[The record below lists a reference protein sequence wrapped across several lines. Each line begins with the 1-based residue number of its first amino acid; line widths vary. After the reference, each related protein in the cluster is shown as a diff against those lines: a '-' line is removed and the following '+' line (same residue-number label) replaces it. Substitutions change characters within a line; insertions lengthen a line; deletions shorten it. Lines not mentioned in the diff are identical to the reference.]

1 MAKEKSILYFMGTWA
16 VGGVERV
23 TAELANE
30 WIRRGWRVSV
40 FAFTMENDLLRK
52 DLSDKVT
59 FVVPNAGVMT
69 DASAAALRRVIVEQ
83 KVAYVVNDWCL
94 PFKTTRFLRRV
105 CKGLDVRQIACLH
118 NVPNHNARIA
128 GARNPLVRALYR
140 VASQANMFLAYLF
153 CDRYV
158 VLSESF
164 KPIFRRFA
172 CVPFA
177 RRLDAI
183 GNPLTIHCDAAP
195 QEEKENVL
203 LYVGRLE
210 EKQKKFSRVAAMWKN
225 ELADALPDWR
235 LEVVGD
241 GPDRAA
247 YEASLA
253 GVPRVVFHGFQNP
266 APFYAKAKILVM
278 TSDFEGFPLVL
289 VEAMSAGCV
298 PVVLDSFAA
307 VHDIIDGANG
317 VLVPAPF
324 DESRFA
330 ASVDALMR
338 AAPRLASL
346 SAAARATSRNFSVA
360 SIVDK
365 WETLLAGL

>member
-52 DLSDKVT
+52 ELSDQVT

-94 PFKTTRFLRRV
+94 PFRTTRFLRRV
-105 CKGLDVRQIACLH
+105 CKGLDVKQIACLH
-118 NVPNHNARIA
+118 NMPNHNARIA

-183 GNPLTIHCDAAP
+183 GNPLTICP
-195 QEEKENVL
+195 
-203 LYVGRLE
+203 
-210 EKQKKFSRVAAMWKN
+210 
-225 ELADALPDWR
+225 P
-235 LEVVGD
+235 
-241 GPDRAA
+241 PRAHVRRRT
-247 YEASLA
+247 SSS
-253 GVPRVVFHGFQNP
+253 
-266 APFYAKAKILVM
+266 
-278 TSDFEGFPLVL
+278 TSDDSRRSRRSSPASPRCGRTNLRTPFPTGGLRS
-289 VEAMSAGCV
+289 SATG
-298 PVVLDSFAA
+298 PTAPPTRRRS
-307 VHDIIDGANG
+307 
-317 VLVPAPF
+317 PACRASSSMA
-324 DESRFA
+324 SRI
-330 ASVDALMR
+330 
-338 AAPRLASL
+338 PRRST
-346 SAAARATSRNFSVA
+346 RRRRFS
-360 SIVDK
+360 
-365 WETLLAGL
+365 